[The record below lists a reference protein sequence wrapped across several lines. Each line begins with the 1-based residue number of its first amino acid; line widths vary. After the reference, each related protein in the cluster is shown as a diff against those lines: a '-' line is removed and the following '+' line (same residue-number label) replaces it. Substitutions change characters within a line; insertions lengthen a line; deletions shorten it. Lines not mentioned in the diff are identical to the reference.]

1 MSLNEIEQ
9 AVKSTIRDS
18 EFQSLTTDIAEVL
31 IDSNMEDGILKDV
44 PGLSILISAFKTT
57 NNVKGALMAKKLVY
71 FLTQLKDIPAKKRKA
86 LIDKIDNSE
95 KYRTRVAE
103 KLLFIID
110 KCQDAEKA
118 ELVGKLFKA
127 FLNEEL
133 NYEEFLRA
141 SESIER
147 IFILDLLRFVDER
160 WGVMHENDD
169 YILGLMN
176 AGLVRLKE
184 VNSRDAKFD
193 GTAEN
198 DILYS
203 LTELGNKMRIILST
217 KPFTDVYSIF

>member
-86 LIDKIDNSE
+86 LID
-95 KYRTRVAE
+95 